1 MALVLNYQSLGIQRT
16 GNSCQVPENKLAKLM
31 YYLDCAFSTLDI
43 RCYSDYTDYYN
54 YRQLTRIQEQYVL
67 SLARTYN
74 PTFMLDNQLFI
85 IRPNLVDY
93 GFSNQFYQIT
103 DKRIGIRA
111 NSQVFIGGKSVTAV
125 KVMACKD
132 TWLQKFYYDP
142 LSLYDNNNNGSP
154 SCCINKKVCF
164 CMCYCIFSIIIIF
177 ILYQAYKA
185 FIS

>member
-1 MALVLNYQSLGIQRT
+1 MALVLSYQCLGIQRT

-54 YRQLTRIQEQYVL
+54 YRNLTRIQEQYVL

-142 LSLYDNNNNGSP
+142 LSYYDNNNGSP

-177 ILYQAYKA
+177 LLYHVYEAY
-185 FIS
+185 ISY

>member
-1 MALVLNYQSLGIQRT
+1 MALVLNYQSLGIQKSV
-16 GNSCQVPENKLAKLM
+16 NSCQVPENKLAKLM
-31 YYLDCAFSTLDI
+31 YYLDCAFYTLDI

-54 YRQLTRIQEQYVL
+54 YRNLTRIQEQYVL

-74 PTFMLDNQLFI
+74 PTFMLDNQFFI

-93 GFSNQFYQIT
+93 GFDNQFYQIT

-132 TWLQKFYYDP
+132 IWLQKYYYDP
-142 LSLYDNNNNGSP
+142 LSYYDNNNGSP

-164 CMCYCIFSIIIIF
+164 CMCYCILSIIIIF
-177 ILYQAYKA
+177 LLYHVYEAY
-185 FIS
+185 IS

>member
-31 YYLDCAFSTLDI
+31 HYLECAFSTLDI
-43 RCYSDYTDYYN
+43 RYYSDYTDYYN
-54 YRQLTRIQEQYVL
+54 YRNLTRIQEQYVL

-111 NSQVFIGGKSVTAV
+111 NSQVFIGGKSVTVV
-125 KVMACKD
+125 KVMVCKN
-132 TWLQKFYYDP
+132 TWLQQFYYEP
-142 LSLYDNNNNGSP
+142 LSLYSQNNRGCVS
-154 SCCINKKVCF
+154 KKACF
-164 CMCYCIFSIIIIF
+164 CISYSVFLIILIFLF
-177 ILYQAYKA
+177 YHLYEAYIA
-185 FIS
+185 